1 MGHLQLQE
9 SGEFHKPSNVSD
21 LMPCEL
27 VCKSQKSFNVDS
39 HWVFWSSRPNA
50 ELNYQRM
57 IFPMIADCPV
67 VPSCKGFVKERIKS
81 ILEKILSKNVCL
93 LQLWAPIKVNGWS
106 YLSTADQ
113 PFALCDK
120 LDKGLCSY
128 RRLRLDTLIP
138 IDINN
143 VEVEGLLGPIGREF
157 RSGLLE
163 FSPDVRSY
171 SAGEFPLLEA
181 AIRLGIRRYWAWPLF
196 KPLDQHCL
204 GVLEIAFTDPTSYS
218 ARFLKEMDM
227 RCSEINGLFY
237 PKDTDSQPSEWDN
250 VLGAPDQIE
259 AGLHVVCKIHN
270 IPFAQIWI
278 PRSQSCSINA
288 QIATGRRS
296 FDSSSSIYDE
306 FADASDFCYI
316 QRGKALVGRAFSTQG
331 SCFCKDVTLLSL
343 TEYPLVPSARKA
355 RLTQSFAICLQ
366 SKSANNIIYVVE
378 FFLPPN
384 EIVVSDTMTLLN
396 MLLSTMKE
404 QLPGV
409 IVASGQELG

>member
-57 IFPMIADCPV
+57 IFPMI
-67 VPSCKGFVKERIKS
+67 
-81 ILEKILSKNVCL
+81 
-93 LQLWAPIKVNGWS
+93 
-106 YLSTADQ
+106 
-113 PFALCDK
+113 
-120 LDKGLCSY
+120 
-128 RRLRLDTLIP
+128 
-138 IDINN
+138 
-143 VEVEGLLGPIGREF
+143 GLLGPIGREF

-237 PKDTDSQPSEWDN
+237 PKDTDSQPSEQWDN